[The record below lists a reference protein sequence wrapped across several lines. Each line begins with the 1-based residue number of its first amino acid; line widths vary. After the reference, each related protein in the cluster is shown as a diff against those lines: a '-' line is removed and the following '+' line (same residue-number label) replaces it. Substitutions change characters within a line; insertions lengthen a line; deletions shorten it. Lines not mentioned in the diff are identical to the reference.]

1 MKKPMLE
8 TAVAISSRVVACAGA
23 DRTRLEARP
32 IPVPAQGEILLK
44 LRVAGLCGTDLF
56 KLDSHRLPAGSVL
69 GHELVGEVTATGA
82 GVTGFTS
89 GDRVVV
95 PHHVPCGQCHLCRS
109 GSETMCP
116 AFKDNLLEPGGFAE
130 YILVRARAAAQAA
143 RRLPDTLSDEA
154 AVFLEPAACVLRGIQ
169 RSLLPENGVAVVL
182 GGGSMG
188 LLHLLMLNAARP
200 GVFVLVVDPLA
211 ERRELA
217 LELGAADSASPGSD
231 ALRRVRSLSADRGA
245 DAVFDTVG
253 GAVTLRTGLE
263 LSRSGGSVVVFA
275 HAREEE
281 QADFHINT
289 LFKYERH
296 LIGTYSGGPREQAAA
311 FEMLVSGALD
321 PTSLVSHRLPLEEF
335 DRGVAMARART
346 ALKVLF
352 TPLS

>member
-1 MKKPMLE
+1 ME
-8 TAVAISSRVVACAGA
+8 TAVAASYRVVACAGA
-23 DRTRLEARP
+23 DRTRMETRP
-32 IPVPAQGEILLK
+32 IPLPAEGEILLR

-69 GHELVGEVTATGA
+69 GHELVGEVSAA
-82 GVTGFTS
+82 GSGVSGFAS

-95 PHHVPCGQCHLCRS
+95 PHHLPCGQCHLCRN

-116 AFKDNLLEPGGFAE
+116 AFKENLLDPGGFAE
-130 YILVRARAAAQAA
+130 YILVRARAVSQAA
-143 RRLPDTLSDEA
+143 RRLPDSICDEA

-169 RSLLPENGVAVVL
+169 RSLLPDNGVAAVL

-188 LLHLLMLNAARP
+188 LLHLLMLKAAKP
-200 GVFVLVVDPLA
+200 GASALVVDPLPD
-211 ERRELA
+211 RRELA

-231 ALRRVRSLSADRGA
+231 ALQRVRSLSGNRGA

-253 GAVTLRTGLE
+253 GATGLRTGLE

-281 QADFHINT
+281 KADFHINT
-289 LFKYERH
+289 LFKFERR
-296 LIGTYSGGPREQAAA
+296 LIGSYSGGPEQQAQA
-311 FEMLVSGALD
+311 FDMLVSGALD
-321 PTSLVSHRLPLEEF
+321 PAPLVTHRLPLDEF
-335 DRGVAMARART
+335 DRGVALTRARK

-352 TPLS
+352 TPQS